1 MFVSPP
7 PASTTGQGLSK
18 RQGGVGHHHRHKVS
32 NGPLQSIPEGS
43 SALSHTSTVGSMQ
56 SSAGSFY
63 QPEVPQPAASKK
75 DMTNFVNAPPEY
87 ADRARNEIRK
97 RLLPQG
103 NKIHRFRAGS
113 EASSIRSGDN
123 RSVFSSSTVSDQS
136 SVFSQPSTVFTHSTV
151 DSAQFLPP
159 PPKIVTH
166 ISLQDALPKTFYD
179 MYAPE
184 ILMSDPSNILCNG
197 RPKFTERA
205 LLDWELN
212 DIRSLLIVERCRPE
226 WGNQLPEIVTDAP
239 NLPHFRFQ
247 LLPLNSTDGFIIE
260 TLVNSD
266 LYMEANLDDQFKLT
280 SAKYTVSAARRR
292 HEQMTGRMEPV
303 MELSKP
309 EWRNIIENYLLNIAV
324 EAQCR
329 FDFKHSCSE
338 YKKFKIQQFNLK
350 RPHMPPPRLIPNND
364 RGKFMEGNERAGNGS
379 LLKKA
384 LLKNLQ
390 LKSFDKNNDTNNN
403 NNDNNGRSAGSI
415 NHQNEGKI
423 SLTKEEKAML
433 WSQCQAQVYQRLG
446 LDWQPDGIS

>member
-1 MFVSPP
+1 MSY
-7 PASTTGQGLSK
+7 SSSMGS
-18 RQGGVGHHHRHKVS
+18 S
-32 NGPLQSIPEGS
+32 QSLEGS
-43 SALSHTSTVGSMQ
+43 VYTVDSQ
-56 SSAGSFY
+56 SQVTA
-63 QPEVPQPAASKK
+63 KK
-75 DMTNFVNAPPEY
+75 DTANFVNAPPEY
-87 ADRARNEIRK
+87 ADRARDEIRK

-103 NKIHRFRAGS
+103 NRPHRYSRTGS
-113 EASSIRSGDN
+113 EVSSRKSVDE
-123 RSVFSSSTVSDQS
+123 RSVFSNNTSSDQS
-136 SVFSQPSTVFTHSTV
+136 SIFSQPSTVFTHSTV
-151 DSAQFLPP
+151 DSAQFLQPT
-159 PPKIVTH
+159 KIVTH
-166 ISLQDALPKTFYD
+166 VSLQDALPKSFYD

-212 DIRSLLIVERCRPE
+212 DIRSLLIVEKFRPE
-226 WGNQLPEIVTDAP
+226 WGNQLPQIVTDAP

-260 TLVNSD
+260 TLVTSD

-280 SAKYTVSAARRR
+280 SAKYTVSAARKR
-292 HEQMTGRMEPV
+292 HEQMTGRVEPI
-303 MELSKP
+303 MQLSKP

-329 FDFKHSCSE
+329 FDFKHRCSE
-338 YKKFKIQQFNLK
+338 FKKFKFQQSNLK
-350 RPHMPPPRLIPNND
+350 RPHMPPPRLIPSND
-364 RGKFMEGNERAGNGS
+364 RGSLMESNDRSGNGS

-390 LKSFDKNNDTNNN
+390 LKSFNKNNMGDGNNN
-403 NNDNNGRSAGSI
+403 SNDSNGRSAGSI
-415 NHQNEGKI
+415 LNQNDGKI

-446 LDWQPDGIS
+446 LDWQPDGVS

>member
-7 PASTTGQGLSK
+7 PASTTGRGLSK
-18 RQGGVGHHHRHKVS
+18 RQGGTNHHRNKV
-32 NGPLQSIPEGS
+32 NQGFLQSIPEGS
-43 SALSHTSTVGSMQ
+43 SAVSYAPSMGSSQ
-56 SSAGSFY
+56 SLEGSLY
-63 QPEVPQPAASKK
+63 QTDSQSQISVKK
-75 DMTNFVNAPPEY
+75 DTANFVNAPPEY
-87 ADRARNEIRK
+87 ADRARDEIRK
-97 RLLPQG
+97 RLLPVG
-103 NKIHRFRAGS
+103 SRTHRYNRADS
-113 EASSIRSGDN
+113 EVSSRRSSDN
-123 RSVFSSSTVSDQS
+123 RSVFSNNTSSDQS
-136 SVFSQPSTVFTHSTV
+136 SIFSQPSTVFTHSTV
-151 DSAQFLPP
+151 DSSAFLP

-166 ISLQDALPKTFYD
+166 VSLQDALPKSFYD

-212 DIRSLLIVERCRPE
+212 DIRSLLIVEKCRPE

-247 LLPLNSTDGFIIE
+247 LLPLNSSDAFIIE
-260 TLVNSD
+260 TLVTSD

-280 SAKYTVSAARRR
+280 SARYTVAAARKR
-292 HEQMTGRMEPV
+292 HEQMTGRIEPI

-309 EWRNIIENYLLNIAV
+309 EWRNIVENYLLNIAV

-329 FDFKHSCSE
+329 FDFKHRCSE
-338 YKKFKIQQFNLK
+338 YKKFKFQQSNLK
-350 RPHMPPPRLIPNND
+350 RPHMPPPKLIPNND
-364 RGKFMEGNERAGNGS
+364 RGNLMENKDRSSNGSS

-390 LKSFDKNNDTNNN
+390 LKSFNKNNTGDNNTT
-403 NNDNNGRSAGSI
+403 NDNNKISTGSI
-415 NHQNEGKI
+415 HQNEGKI
-423 SLTKEEKAML
+423 SLTEEEKAMI

-446 LDWQPDGIS
+446 LDWQPDKVS